1 MSLRGA
7 GKRPITTRWSN
18 ILEQCNKFVG
28 CFAIVKSK
36 LGSGEAEGPNEAELV
51 RRAKEL
57 FARKADSRGKKSRF
71 LFLHAWEILRTVPKW
86 ADLRGQQA
94 GATKKKRMKLDDN
107 DNIVSDNEEPRRP
120 MGVKAAKKLKFQ
132 GVQGTGERMSHKALA
147 EAQLM
152 RARAM
157 LLQAELSLMT
167 IPMAGLSDTARD
179 YILLKQASVLANQKR
194 ISGEKGALDDE
205 LDENAIDNEFPA
217 EEELV

>member
-28 CFAIVKSK
+28 CFATVKSK

-71 LFLHAWEILRTVPKW
+71 LFLHAWEVLRTVPKW

-107 DNIVSDNEEPRRP
+107 DNIVSEPRRP
-120 MGVKAAKKLKFQ
+120 MGVKAVKKLKFQ
-132 GVQGTGERMSHKALA
+132 GVQGTGERMSQKAVA

-152 RARAM
+152 RASAM
-157 LLQAELSLMT
+157 LLKAELSLMA
-167 IPMAGLSDTARD
+167 IPMAGLSDTDRD
-179 YILLKQASVLANQKR
+179 YILLKQPSVLANQKR